1 MELRSLVMWGS
12 MLWGSFADRL
22 GLGEIFSAAVGWTGG
37 GTPVHDR
44 SKVLT
49 QAMLLLAGGGDSC
62 ADIETL
68 ASQGATVW

>member
-1 MELRSLVMWGS
+1 M
-12 MLWGSFADRL
+12 
-22 GLGEIFSAAVGWTGG
+22 GWTGG

-49 QAMLLLAGGGDSC
+49 QAMLLLAGGGNSC